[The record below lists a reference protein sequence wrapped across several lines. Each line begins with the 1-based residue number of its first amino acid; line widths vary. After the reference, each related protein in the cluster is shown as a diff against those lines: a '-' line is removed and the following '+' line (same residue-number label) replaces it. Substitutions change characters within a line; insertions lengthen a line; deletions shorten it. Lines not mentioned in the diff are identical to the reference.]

1 MQRGVSL
8 AGFLQCVAGRQTHHP
23 FEGVLMGDEDGKFFS
38 SFGFIFLFPRANNS
52 LPWTS
57 SGCWEWNNNPASSS
71 VSRAPTELSRAEKR
85 LLPARPS
92 RHVVQRPPLLRRCED
107 EGHAGPHVGQPGES
121 GSHRRRGS
129 RGRRPAFYSSLI
141 YKCRGCIYGH
151 RSWRLAL
158 KTSVLVLDST

>member
-1 MQRGVSL
+1 MGVRQESVVRDVCHERSRCVRWVRRKVEGCL
-8 AGFLQCVAGRQTHHP
+8 AKGGQLGKAFCNALRASKTHHP

-38 SFGFIFLFPRANNS
+38 FFFFWFYFS
-52 LPWTS
+52 LS
-57 SGCWEWNNNPASSS
+57 ESEQQPALDFKRLLGVEQQPSSS

-129 RGRRPAFYSSLI
+129 
-141 YKCRGCIYGH
+141 
-151 RSWRLAL
+151 
-158 KTSVLVLDST
+158 